1 MTRRTGYGFGD
12 SIDEN
17 EMRSLLPL
25 IYLCGFT
32 ALASLVGCRA
42 VDDISTSFPS
52 TMGDVPAHGETY
64 LDIHDPIIEE
74 DYVEGDSF
82 SPDQMLDYQN
92 IQYMPMTLDECIR
105 RALVDSKVFRDLGG
119 TVVSTP
125 SAANTT
131 LDPALVYSN
140 PAFGEDAALSA
151 FDAEYSQSVIFEKN
165 DRPFNTSFTG
175 DTNGLFL
182 QDLGEFNFAM
192 TKLSATG
199 TRFTSRGIINYDDNN
214 QAGNRF
220 FHSWETIVESE
231 FRHPLLQG
239 SGALFNRIAGPSQV
253 PGSFNGI
260 LIARTNSEIS
270 LADFQS
276 SVRDFVVN
284 VENSYWD
291 LYYAYRELNAQTDAR
306 DAAYEVYKNAEADA
320 EAERVST
327 LEKASA
333 YEQYLR
339 FETALV
345 ESLEGRPT
353 EGTQANSGSS
363 GGVFRRN
370 VGVRVA
376 ERRLRYLIG
385 MAITDGA
392 LLQPSDQPNTTPVV
406 FDWQESLY
414 AANENRPEMR
424 RQRWLVKQREL
435 QLTASKNFLLP
446 RLDVIGRHR
455 FRGLG
460 RDLTG
465 GEPFAAVIESGNNND
480 NVSSAF
486 ADIGSGNF
494 QEWQLGLEL
503 RMPVGFRQANVGVR
517 NAQLGV
523 QRERIVLKEQKRKI
537 LLDLSNAVAEVRRSS
552 SALTVAEQRYNAA
565 VEYRAQAAERIK
577 NGRAQFDVLLEAQR
591 RVLESQVQFINA
603 EVEHN
608 VAIRNVHFERG
619 TLLNYHGVALSENE
633 SDPQAYVSASRR
645 QGLRNG
651 EMDYVMKNPAIAQA
665 ANQNTAAAVVAMDG
679 VPVEM
684 SQSANPLFPIQ
695 AEPVYQDQTYGVP
708 DEQMISE
715 PVSVPGEFG
724 FPAPPMQ
731 HQPMQGAP
739 NAPAQLQPI
748 EGQPIVYVAENLGD
762 DYQANSNAAFADVL
776 TTGAATNQPAPAATP
791 VNGRLVPI
799 GSEPNKPPVHQGSGV
814 FESMGNTM
822 TAPAQAILSDGSMP
836 LSAGR
841 PATEKLS
848 DFSQP
853 APQPLGFE
861 KMSDQSFH
869 SPATTGQNISSKL
882 TDNPQGKPVS
892 ALVPL
897 LPIPA
902 TTEK

>member
-1 MTRRTGYGFGD
+1 
-12 SIDEN
+12 
-17 EMRSLLPL
+17 MRSLLPL

-32 ALASLVGCRA
+32 ALASFAGCRA
-42 VDDISTSFPS
+42 VDDISTSFPTS
-52 TMGDVPAHGETY
+52 MGDVPAHGETY
-64 LDIHDPIIEE
+64 LDMHDPIIDE
-74 DYVEGDSF
+74 DFDADESF

-92 IQYMPMTLDECIR
+92 IQYMSITLDECIR
-105 RALVDSKVFRDLGG
+105 RALIDSKVFRDLGG

-125 SAANTT
+125 SAADTT

-140 PAFGEDAALSA
+140 PVFGEDAALSA

-284 VENSYWD
+284 VENAYWD
-291 LYYAYRELNAQTDAR
+291 LYYGYRELNAQTDAR

-376 ERRLRYLIG
+376 ERRLRYLVG
-385 MAITDGA
+385 MAITDGV

-406 FDWQESLY
+406 FDWRESLY
-414 AANENRPEMR
+414 SANANRPEIR

-486 ADIGSGNF
+486 ADIGSANF

-565 VEYRAQAAERIK
+565 VEYRAQAAERIQ

-651 EMDYVMKNPAIAQA
+651 EMDYVMKNPAIAQS
-665 ANQNTAAAVVAMDG
+665 ANQNAGGMVAMDG
-679 VPVEM
+679 VPIEM
-684 SQSANPLFPIQ
+684 GQTVDQLQPMEGEQF
-695 AEPVYQDQTYGVP
+695 YQGQHQGQ
-708 DEQMISE
+708 QMISE

-724 FPAPPMQ
+724 IPAPPMQ
-731 HQPMQGAP
+731 GTPGAP
-739 NAPAQLQPI
+739 NQLQPI
-748 EGQPIVYVAENLGD
+748 EGRPIAYVAENQGD
-762 DYQANSNAAFADVL
+762 EYQSAHAASFAGVS
-776 TTGAATNQPAPAATP
+776 TTMSAPPATP

-799 GSEPNKPPVHQGSGV
+799 GIEPGNRPAQQASVE
-814 FESMGNTM
+814 FETLGNQASPAS
-822 TAPAQAILSDGSMP
+822 APAQAVFSDSQMSGSAGVPATANLSDVG
-836 LSAGR
+836 L
-841 PATEKLS
+841 
-848 DFSQP
+848 P

-861 KMSDQSFH
+861 R
-869 SPATTGQNISSKL
+869 L
-882 TDNPQGKPVS
+882 TDQPVNAGENVSSNLTDDPKDEPVS
-892 ALVPL
+892 ALLPL

-902 TTEK
+902 AEK